1 MADNGI
7 EKIVQ
12 NNEQGGDF
20 PINKANTT
28 LKEVQQGLSLALANQ
43 FNNFKTQLTCPI
55 CDTKGGMVNHGTGGG
70 VLQHGTKSIQLKCKV
85 CQKKSRPGTTYA
97 KSGLQTESD
106 LYDQTLKD
114 YQAMAELATKTGAAK
129 TKATAG
135 PSQQGIQKFFKTP
148 RPKAE
153 VSETKGAVQD
163 PTVIDSESDNESD
176 TDAVNNEPKQ
186 SMIEQNMPTSDITE
200 MVKLVKELMQRIEDL
215 SNELI
220 ETRKANSEREATLLA
235 MLAMFTNSGTPAI
248 ANPNTQPKQ
257 NNQQNPKNQQVT
269 NKQQH
274 KKSKVNT
281 QQQDD
286 VVEIIDD
293 QEWQPVTYARVAKRK
308 SLAPISKKAINR
320 IVKNINK
327 ERPDQPA
334 EFSVLHIEFKNSK
347 QIARLVK
354 AKQFEVLSQ
363 IMKKTLDLYEIKH
376 EVIRHARIGSNILE
390 IYIDKK
396 NKDTV
401 QQKVW
406 NNGGHFDEDFK
417 AGDITDEAR
426 ERMTPETI
434 DYIERCIIQR
444 ATRQYFSAPTLKFK
458 ETVCVNY
465 LGPLEDR
472 IIESIINKKE
482 SINPAP
488 KGTMW
493 QFEKFRIIQVKV
505 NTEEPQTNNEPEN
518 EIEILETNPVSNSGY
533 VGEDYEMENT
543 LTLSTELRNKKLK
556 INNDQAETASNQC

>member
-7 EKIVQ
+7 EKMVQ

-43 FNNFKTQLTCPI
+43 FNKYKTQLTCPM

-70 VLQHGTKSIQLKCKV
+70 VLQHGTKSIQLKCKA
-85 CQKKSRPGTTYA
+85 CEKKSRPGTTYA

-106 LYDQTLKD
+106 IYDQTLKD
-114 YQAMAELATKTGAAK
+114 YQAMAEIATKTAAAK
-129 TKATAG
+129 AKATAG

-148 RPKAE
+148 RPKAD

-186 SMIEQNMPTSDITE
+186 ATIEQNMPTSDSIKI
-200 MVKLVKELMQRIEDL
+200 VKLEK
-215 SNELI
+215 LI
-220 ETRKANSEREATLLA
+220 ETLIQRLEASSEREAKLIA

-257 NNQQNPKNQQVT
+257 NNQQNPKNQQAT
-269 NKQQH
+269 NKQQPR
-274 KKSKVNT
+274 KPKVNP
-281 QQQDD
+281 QKQDD

-308 SLAPISKKAINR
+308 SLATISKKAINR
-320 IVKNINK
+320 IARNINK

-465 LGPLEDR
+465 LGPLEPR
-472 IIESIINKKE
+472 IIESIIDKKE
-482 SINPAP
+482 SISPAP
-488 KGTMW
+488 TGTMW
-493 QFEKFRIIQVKV
+493 KFENYRIIQVKV
-505 NTEEPQTNNEPEN
+505 NTQESEDA
-518 EIEILETNPVSNSGY
+518 IEIPATKPAFESEY
-533 VGEDYEMENT
+533 VGDDYEMENT
-543 LTLSTELRNKKLK
+543 LTLAVELRNKKLK
-556 INNDQAETASNQC
+556 MNNDQAETASNQC